1 MDRIEEVDSY
11 DTLGGRGR
19 VAIVRRR
26 SQFFGTALPLSDP
39 AETERVIDEL
49 AREFPRAS
57 HHAFAYRVGLKV
69 PDARYSDAGE
79 PSGTAGMPLLQLLE
93 GRDLTDCLVAVS
105 RIFGGTLLGKG
116 GLARA
121 YSDAG
126 RDALDA
132 AGIEKRVLH
141 RVLRLNVPYSL
152 WGSMEHHV
160 RNAPYR
166 DLDAQYGAEVTLTV
180 AVPDAEAGTFIA
192 WVAERSGDSVDVDEI
207 DSRFAPRST

>member
-1 MDRIEEVDSY
+1 MDRVEEVGSY
-11 DTLGGRGR
+11 YTLGGRGR
-19 VAIVRRR
+19 AAIERRR
-26 SQFFGTALPLSDP
+26 SQFFGTALPLSD
-39 AETERVIDEL
+39 ATGVERVIDEL

-93 GRDLTDCLVAVS
+93 GRDLTDCLVVVS

-126 RDALDA
+126 REALDA
-132 AGIEKRVLH
+132 AGIEKRLLH
-141 RVLRLNVPYSL
+141 RVLRLHVPYSL

-166 DLDAQYGAEVTLTV
+166 DLDAQYGAEVTLTL
-180 AVPDAEAGTFIA
+180 AVPDAESGTFIA
-192 WVAERSGDSVDVDEI
+192 WVAEMSGDSVEI
-207 DSRFAPRST
+207 EEIERRFAPRGA